1 MVTNMKA
8 QDESRKRVRIG
19 AAAALAA
26 MLAAASMSAEAQPFP
41 SRPIRFLVPFGPGGV
56 GDITARVVAQKMSEL
71 LGQQVITDNRP
82 GAGGIVASQVVAKAE
97 PDGYTML
104 LLNNQ
109 HAISMALFKS
119 LPYDTLRD
127 FAPVGSLGTFSLV
140 LMVNPDSTLK
150 SAKDLIA
157 SAKANPGKL
166 NVGTIAI
173 GATQHLSTELFKSMA
188 RVDWVHVPYTNTGL
202 LLAGLRSNSV
212 NVAFEFIA
220 PVIGQIRSGQFR
232 ALAVTTRNRYS
243 GLPEVPSV
251 HESGVPGFDVSS
263 WNGLGVPAKTP
274 RPVIDRL
281 NRALNDA
288 LASPDV
294 KQRLREQ
301 AVDTFPS
308 TPDAYRKHIAA
319 EIAKWTKVIDTAK
332 IPKQ

>member
-1 MVTNMKA
+1 MLRAGWQYALLSIVLFVA
-8 QDESRKRVRIG
+8 PAAWGAESYPV
-19 AAAALAA
+19 
-26 MLAAASMSAEAQPFP
+26 
-41 SRPIRFLVPFGPGGV
+41 RPIRFLVPFGPGGV
-56 GDITARVVAQKMSEL
+56 GDITARVVAQKMGEL

-97 PDGYTML
+97 PDGYTIL

-140 LMVNPDSTLK
+140 LMVNPDSPLK
-150 SAKDLIA
+150 SVKDLIA
-157 SAKANPGKL
+157 SARSNPGKL

-188 RVDWVHVPYTNTGL
+188 GVDWVHVPYTNTGL

-243 GLPEVPSV
+243 GLPGVPTV

-281 NRALNDA
+281 NRALNEA
-288 LASPDV
+288 LASSDV
-294 KQRLREQ
+294 KQRLQEQ

-308 TPDAYRKHIAA
+308 TPEAYRKHIAA
-319 EIAKWTKVIDTAK
+319 EIAKWTKVIETAK

>member
-1 MVTNMKA
+1 MPRACWPYVLLPIFLLVA
-8 QDESRKRVRIG
+8 PVAWGAESYP
-19 AAAALAA
+19 A
-26 MLAAASMSAEAQPFP
+26 
-41 SRPIRFLVPFGPGGV
+41 RPIRFLVPFGPGGV
-56 GDITARVVAQKMSEL
+56 GDITARVVAQKMGEL

-97 PDGYTML
+97 PDGYTIL

-140 LMVNPDSTLK
+140 LMVNPDSPLK
-150 SAKDLIA
+150 SVKDLIA
-157 SAKANPGKL
+157 SAKSNPGKL

-188 RVDWVHVPYTNTGL
+188 GVNWVHVPYTNTGL

-212 NVAFEFIA
+212 HVAFEFIA
-220 PVIGQIRSGQFR
+220 PVVGQIRAGQFR

-243 GLPEVPSV
+243 GLPGVPTV
-251 HESGVPGFDVSS
+251 QESGVPGFDVSS
-263 WNGLGVPAKTP
+263 WNGIGVPAKTP

-281 NRALNDA
+281 NRALNEA
-288 LASPDV
+288 LASSDV
-294 KQRLREQ
+294 KQRLEEQ

-308 TPDAYRKHIAA
+308 TPEAYRKHIAA
-319 EIAKWTKVIDTAK
+319 EIAKWTKVIETAK

>member
-1 MVTNMKA
+1 MLSFRLPTSAFLLRM
-8 QDESRKRVRIG
+8 
-19 AAAALAA
+19 AASAALALACATA
-26 MLAAASMSAEAQPFP
+26 MAQPYP
-41 SRPIRFLVPFGPGGV
+41 VRPIRFLVPFGPGGV
-56 GDITARVVAQKMSEL
+56 GDITARVVAQKMGEL

-127 FAPVGSLGTFSLV
+127 FAPVGSLGTFSIV
-140 LMVNPDSTLK
+140 LMVNPDSPLK

-157 SAKANPGKL
+157 SARSNPGKL

-188 RVDWVHVPYTNTGL
+188 GVDWVHVPYTNTGL

-212 NVAFEFIA
+212 HVAFEFIA

-243 GLPEVPSV
+243 GLPDVPTV
-251 HESGVPGFDVSS
+251 QESGVPGFEVTS

-281 NRALNDA
+281 NRVLNEA
-288 LASPDV
+288 LASSDV
-294 KQRLREQ
+294 KQRLQEQ

-308 TPDAYRKHIAA
+308 TPEAYRKHIAA

>member
-1 MVTNMKA
+1 MPRACWPYVLLPIFLLVA
-8 QDESRKRVRIG
+8 PAAWGAESYP
-19 AAAALAA
+19 A
-26 MLAAASMSAEAQPFP
+26 
-41 SRPIRFLVPFGPGGV
+41 RPIRFLVPFGPGGV
-56 GDITARVVAQKMSEL
+56 GDITARVVAQKMGEL

-97 PDGYTML
+97 PDGYTIL

-140 LMVNPDSTLK
+140 LMVNPDSPLK
-150 SAKDLIA
+150 SVKDLIA
-157 SAKANPGKL
+157 SAKSNPGKL

-188 RVDWVHVPYTNTGL
+188 GVNWVHVPYTNTGL

-212 NVAFEFIA
+212 HVAFEFIA
-220 PVIGQIRSGQFR
+220 PVVGQIRAGQFR

-243 GLPEVPSV
+243 GLPGVPTV
-251 HESGVPGFDVSS
+251 QESGVPGFDVSS
-263 WNGLGVPAKTP
+263 WNGIGVPAKTP

-281 NRALNDA
+281 NRALNEA
-288 LASPDV
+288 LASSDV
-294 KQRLREQ
+294 KQRFQEQ

-308 TPDAYRKHIAA
+308 TPEAYRKHIAA
-319 EIAKWTKVIDTAK
+319 EIAKWTKVIETAK

>member
-1 MVTNMKA
+1 MP
-8 QDESRKRVRIG
+8 RVRWPSVLLPIFLLVAPTAWG
-19 AAAALAA
+19 AESYPA
-26 MLAAASMSAEAQPFP
+26 
-41 SRPIRFLVPFGPGGV
+41 RPIRFLVPFGPGGV

-140 LMVNPDSTLK
+140 LMVNPDSPLK

-157 SAKANPGKL
+157 SARANPGKL
-166 NVGTIAI
+166 NVGTIQI
-173 GATQHLSTELFKSMA
+173 GATQHLSTELFKSMTGLN
-188 RVDWVHVPYTNTGL
+188 WVHVPYTNTGL

-232 ALAVTTRNRYS
+232 ALAVSTRNRYS
-243 GLPEVPSV
+243 GLPDVPTV

-281 NRALNDA
+281 NRALNEA
-288 LASPDV
+288 LASSDV
-294 KQRLREQ
+294 KQRLQEQ

>member
-1 MVTNMKA
+1 MLLM
-8 QDESRKRVRIG
+8 SRARWPYALLPVFLLV
-19 AAAALAA
+19 AAAAWGADYPA
-26 MLAAASMSAEAQPFP
+26 
-41 SRPIRFLVPFGPGGV
+41 RPIRFLVPFGPGGV
-56 GDITARVVAQKMSEL
+56 GDITARVVAQKMGEL

-127 FAPVGSLGTFSLV
+127 FAPVGSLGTFSIV
-140 LMVNPDSTLK
+140 LMVNPDSPLK
-150 SAKDLIA
+150 SAKELIA
-157 SAKANPGKL
+157 SAKSNPGKL

-188 RVDWVHVPYTNTGL
+188 GVDWVHVPYTNTGL

-212 NVAFEFIA
+212 NVAFEFVA

-243 GLPEVPSV
+243 GLPDVPTV
-251 HESGVPGFDVSS
+251 QETGVPGFEVTS
-263 WNGLGVPAKTP
+263 WNGLGVLAKTP

-288 LASPDV
+288 LASSEV
-294 KQRLREQ
+294 KQRLQEQ

-308 TPDAYRKHIAA
+308 TPEAYRKHIAA
-319 EIAKWTKVIDTAK
+319 EIGKWTKVIETAK

>member
-1 MVTNMKA
+1 MPRARWPHLLLPIFLLVA
-8 QDESRKRVRIG
+8 PAAWGAESYP
-19 AAAALAA
+19 A
-26 MLAAASMSAEAQPFP
+26 
-41 SRPIRFLVPFGPGGV
+41 RPIRFLVPFGPGGV

-140 LMVNPDSTLK
+140 LMVNPDSPLK
-150 SAKDLIA
+150 SVKDLVA
-157 SAKANPGKL
+157 SAKSNPGKL

-188 RVDWVHVPYTNTGL
+188 GINWVHVPYTNTGL

-212 NVAFEFIA
+212 DLAFEFIA

-232 ALAVTTRNRYS
+232 ALAVSTRNRYS
-243 GLPEVPSV
+243 GLPDVPTV

-274 RPVIDRL
+274 RPVVDRL
-281 NRALNDA
+281 NRALNEA
-288 LASPDV
+288 LASSDV
-294 KQRLREQ
+294 KQRLQDQ

>member
-1 MVTNMKA
+1 ML
-8 QDESRKRVRIG
+8 SRFRLSPF
-19 AAAALAA
+19 AFLLFCALAA
-26 MLAAASMSAEAQPFP
+26 TAGAAQQSYPTK
-41 SRPIRFLVPFGPGGV
+41 PIRFLVPFGPGGV
-56 GDITARVVAQKMSEL
+56 GDLTARVVAQRMSAT

-82 GAGGIVASQVVAKAE
+82 SAGGIVAAETVAKAE

-109 HAISMALFKS
+109 QAISMALFKS

-140 LMVNPDSTLK
+140 VMVTPDSPLK

-157 SAKANPGKL
+157 SARGNPGKL
-166 NVGTIAI
+166 NVGTIQI

-188 RVDWVHVPYTNTGL
+188 GVEWVHVPYPNTGL

-212 NVAFEFIA
+212 QLAFEFIA
-220 PVIGQIRSGQFR
+220 PVIGQIRTGQFR
-232 ALAVTTRNRYS
+232 ALAVSTRNRYS
-243 GLPEVPSV
+243 ALPDVPTL
-251 HESGVPGFDVSS
+251 HESGVAGFDVSS

-281 NRALNDA
+281 NKALNEA
-288 LASPDV
+288 LASPEV
-294 KQRLREQ
+294 KQRFAEL

-308 TPDAYRKHIAA
+308 TPEAYRKHIAA
-319 EIAKWTKVIDTAK
+319 EIAKWTKVIETAK

>member
-1 MVTNMKA
+1 MPRARWPHLLLPIFLLVA
-8 QDESRKRVRIG
+8 PAAWGAESYP
-19 AAAALAA
+19 A
-26 MLAAASMSAEAQPFP
+26 
-41 SRPIRFLVPFGPGGV
+41 RPIRFLVPFGPGGV

-140 LMVNPDSTLK
+140 LMVNPDSPLK
-150 SAKDLIA
+150 SVKDLVA
-157 SAKANPGKL
+157 SARSNPGKL

-188 RVDWVHVPYTNTGL
+188 GINWVHVPYTNTGL

-212 NVAFEFIA
+212 NLAFEFIA

-232 ALAVTTRNRYS
+232 ALAVSTRNRYS
-243 GLPEVPSV
+243 GLPDVPTV

-274 RPVIDRL
+274 RPVVDRL
-281 NRALNDA
+281 NRALNEA
-288 LASPDV
+288 LASSDV
-294 KQRLREQ
+294 KQRLQDQ

>member
-1 MVTNMKA
+1 MPRARWPHLLLPIFLLVA
-8 QDESRKRVRIG
+8 PAAWGAESYP
-19 AAAALAA
+19 A
-26 MLAAASMSAEAQPFP
+26 
-41 SRPIRFLVPFGPGGV
+41 RPIRFLVPFGPGGV

-140 LMVNPDSTLK
+140 LMVNPDSPLK
-150 SAKDLIA
+150 SVKDLVA
-157 SAKANPGKL
+157 SAKSNPGKL

-188 RVDWVHVPYTNTGL
+188 GINWVHVPYTNTGL

-212 NVAFEFIA
+212 DLAFEFIA
-220 PVIGQIRSGQFR
+220 PVIGPIRSGQFR
-232 ALAVTTRNRYS
+232 ALAVSTRNRYS
-243 GLPEVPSV
+243 GLPDVPTV

-274 RPVIDRL
+274 RPVVDRL
-281 NRALNDA
+281 NRALNEA
-288 LASPDV
+288 LASSDV
-294 KQRLREQ
+294 KQRLQDQ

>member
-1 MVTNMKA
+1 MLRWPCALLPVFLL
-8 QDESRKRVRIG
+8 S
-19 AAAALAA
+19 AAAAWGADY
-26 MLAAASMSAEAQPFP
+26 PT
-41 SRPIRFLVPFGPGGV
+41 RPIRFLVPFGPGGV
-56 GDITARVVAQKMSEL
+56 GDITARVVAQKMGEL

-127 FAPVGSLGTFSLV
+127 FAPVGSLGTFSIV
-140 LMVNPDSTLK
+140 LMVNPDSPLK
-150 SAKDLIA
+150 SAKELIA
-157 SAKANPGKL
+157 SARSNPGKL

-188 RVDWVHVPYTNTGL
+188 GVDWVHVPYTNTGL

-243 GLPEVPSV
+243 GLPDVPTV
-251 HESGVPGFDVSS
+251 QESGVPGFEVTS

-281 NRALNDA
+281 NKALTEA

-294 KQRLREQ
+294 KQRLQEQ

-319 EIAKWTKVIDTAK
+319 EIAKWTKVIETAK